1 MTLFLASVN
10 GPDEAEVALAHGAD
24 IIDLKDATRGAL
36 GAVDA
41 AAVRAAV
48 DVVGRR
54 RPVSAVTGDLA
65 MEPDI
70 VTAAVSA
77 MAATEVDYVKVGL
90 FPGERREDCVR
101 ALAPLAAR
109 TKIIAVM
116 FADDGPDL
124 ALLPL
129 FGGCGLTGAMLD
141 TTRKG
146 AGGLLERMDVNALG
160 EFVAACHRHGLLA
173 GLAGSLEAPDIPRLL
188 PLDPDVLGF
197 RGALCAGQQRTMAL
211 DPNAVRVVRELIPLD
226 RRSAAWDEREAME
239 VDYRLLAAR
248 GYSADAGD
256 AAPADRIFVHD
267 FVMPVRIGAY
277 SRERDRPQRVRFNVD
292 VDVRRS
298 AHTAED
304 MRDVLSY
311 DVVTDGIR
319 MIVAREHIALLE
331 TLAERVVALVLAHER
346 VIRVTVRAEKLD
358 VGPGGVG
365 VEITRKRPA
374 EVAGVHQLYPAASPH
389 PGPKA
394 TG

>member
-10 GPDEAEVALAHGAD
+10 GPDEAEVALARGAD
-24 IIDLKDATRGAL
+24 IIDLKDAARGAL
-36 GAVDA
+36 GALPEATVRATVDA
-41 AAVRAAV
+41 I
-48 DVVGRR
+48 GRR
-54 RPVSAVTGDLA
+54 RPVSTVTGDLT
-65 MEPDI
+65 MEPDVI
-70 VTAAVSA
+70 TAAVSA
-77 MAATEVDYVKVGL
+77 MAATGIDFVKVGL

-109 TKIIAVM
+109 MKIVGVM

-129 FGGCGLTGAMLD
+129 LAGSGFTGVMLD
-141 TTRKG
+141 TARKG
-146 AGGLLERMDVNALG
+146 AGGLLERMDIPALG
-160 EFVAACHRHGLLA
+160 EFVTACRRHGLLT
-173 GLAGSLEAPDIPRLL
+173 GLAGSLELPDIPRLL
-188 PLDPDVLGF
+188 LLDPDLLGF
-197 RGALCAGQQRTMAL
+197 RGALCAGQQRTMAI
-211 DPNAVRVVRELIPLD
+211 DPDSIRVVRELIPFD
-226 RRSAAWDEREAME
+226 RRSAAHDGREVMK

-248 GYSADAGD
+248 GYAADAGD
-256 AAPADRIFVHD
+256 DAPADRIFVRD
-267 FVMPVRIGAY
+267 FVAPVRIGAY

-292 VDVRRS
+292 VAVRRS
-298 AHTAED
+298 GHTAED
-304 MRDVLSY
+304 MRDVFSY

-331 TLAERVVALVLAHER
+331 TLAERVAVLVLAHER

-365 VEITRKRPA
+365 VEITRQRPA

-394 TG
+394 AE